1 MFWLL
6 GILFQMTVTRKEA
19 KELVLR
25 HIPEILV
32 NLVGQQAAR
41 NGAAKVFETLQDQ
54 VLSLRFLLYISIAES
69 YNVSKNYKNLKLNDQ
84 AFWCDKC
91 LNDLWNFL
99 PYLQTLNKQ
108 LFYEIL
114 EHLSNALFPELLVN
128 YAEQKMRSFSWTW
141 LKKSYFNN

>member
-1 MFWLL
+1 
-6 GILFQMTVTRKEA
+6 MTVTRKEA

-91 LNDLWNFL
+91 LNDL
-99 PYLQTLNKQ
+99 
-108 LFYEIL
+108 
-114 EHLSNALFPELLVN
+114 
-128 YAEQKMRSFSWTW
+128 
-141 LKKSYFNN
+141 